1 MLRLKDLREDHEL
14 TQAQC
19 AKIGY
24 IAKNSYIRYEKEERI
39 IPLDTLIYYAKYY
52 NTSLDYIA
60 GLTNISKPYPSEKI
74 NNIEKSKKL

>member
-24 IAKNSYIRYEKEERI
+24 IA
-39 IPLDTLIYYAKYY
+39 
-52 NTSLDYIA
+52 
-60 GLTNISKPYPSEKI
+60 GLTNVQKPYPREK
-74 NNIEKSKKL
+74 

>member
-1 MLRLKDLREDHEL
+1 MLRLKDLREDNEL

-39 IPLDTLIYYAKYY
+39 IPLDTLIYYAKY
-52 NTSLDYIA
+52 
-60 GLTNISKPYPSEKI
+60 
-74 NNIEKSKKL
+74 

>member
-14 TQAQC
+14 TQEQC

-39 IPLDTLIYYAKYY
+39 IPLDT
-52 NTSLDYIA
+52 
-60 GLTNISKPYPSEKI
+60 
-74 NNIEKSKKL
+74 